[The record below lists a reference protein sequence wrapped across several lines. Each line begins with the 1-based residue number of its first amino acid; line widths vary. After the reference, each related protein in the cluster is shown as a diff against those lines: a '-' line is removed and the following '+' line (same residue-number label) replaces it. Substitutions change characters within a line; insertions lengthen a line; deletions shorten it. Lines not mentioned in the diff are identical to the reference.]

1 MSVVADFG
9 LCTLIFVLCR
19 RSRDAVLHKD
29 VKVPSTKYKVR
40 LAKDKVRLAKEMI
53 LAKVL
58 GNVVATQ
65 KNHRYENARVM
76 LCEQITPEGDET
88 SYSVLALDSVDAG
101 VGDTVLIVQE
111 GWGASTAAT
120 GEAGA
125 AIDSA
130 IVGVV
135 DRIDL
140 L

>member
-1 MSVVADFG
+1 
-9 LCTLIFVLCR
+9 
-19 RSRDAVLHKD
+19 
-29 VKVPSTKYKVR
+29 
-40 LAKDKVRLAKEMI
+40 MI
-53 LAKVL
+53 IARVI

-65 KNHRYENARVM
+65 KNERYASARVM
-76 LCEQITPEGDET
+76 LCQPVTPAGEET
-88 SYSVLALDSVDAG
+88 GATLLALDSVDAG

-120 GEAGA
+120 GEPGA

-140 L
+140 LPEEQAGGGAS

>member
-1 MSVVADFG
+1 
-9 LCTLIFVLCR
+9 
-19 RSRDAVLHKD
+19 
-29 VKVPSTKYKVR
+29 
-40 LAKDKVRLAKEMI
+40 MI

-65 KNHRYENARVM
+65 KNHRYESARLM
-76 LCEQITPEGDET
+76 LCEQITLEGAPGGNT
-88 SYSVLALDSVDAG
+88 ILALDSVDAG

-120 GEAGA
+120 GKAGA

-140 L
+140 LKAEKRA

>member
-1 MSVVADFG
+1 MSAAGDG
-9 LCTLIFVLCR
+9 SLALIFDVFSKKIR
-19 RSRDAVLHKD
+19 KTGKEPKTKD
-29 VKVPSTKYKVR
+29 R
-40 LAKDKVRLAKEMI
+40 FFAKMI
-53 LAKVL
+53 IAKVL

-76 LCEQITPEGDET
+76 MCEQMTPEGDMT
-88 SYSVLALDSVDAG
+88 GHTVLALDAVDAG

-111 GWGASTAAT
+111 GWSASTVAT

-140 L
+140 LETET